1 MYVNDNYGS
10 RWVKNMLNWFRRKTL
25 EGRNYDVIIKEA
37 MLECGLRKQKTI
49 ELITEYTEIGI
60 MMYRDKSLFWMDE
73 NDVVVNTKMIGEDK
87 QSKGYKGGKRLVD
100 RYSDYMMKCAEIG
113 VDPPTFPEWVQTGRP
128 NMPEHYEVIVNNP
141 SSVFQEKRDEEVEVP
156 NIVLQKEVNLDE

>member
-10 RWVKNMLNWFRRKTL
+10 RWVKNMLNWMRRKTL
-25 EGRNYDVIIKEA
+25 ENYDRLIKDA

-60 MMYRDKSLFWMDE
+60 MMYRDRSLFWMDE
-73 NDVVVNTKMIGEDK
+73 NDVVINTKMIGEEK
-87 QSKGYKGGKRLVD
+87 SKKEFKGRKRLID

-113 VDPPTFPEWVQTGRP
+113 GDPLEFAEWVKTGRP
-128 NMPEHYEVIVNNP
+128 EFPPHYEVIKGNP
-141 SSVFQEKRDEEVEVP
+141 ESLRKERIDEAEEVP
-156 NIVLQKEVNLDE
+156 NIVLRKEVIENE